1 MKKLALLLVLS
12 LLLFSA
18 CIKEQKTVLTFY
30 HTNDIE
36 GFFWA
41 RNNPTIDNKLAG
53 GMAVLKNFLDN
64 QEKPYLLFD
73 SGNTFAGTPEGQL
86 GKMQSAVYMMNMLGY
101 NAATLSPKD
110 LTLGMDAITPA
121 LAAAKFPIIV
131 SNLKTS
137 NGTDLKYIKSYE
149 IFDLQNIKIGV
160 IGLMPSA
167 TLKSTQR
174 NANIRIE
181 NEIETLQK
189 ILPTL
194 QEKGAQVIVLLSSIG
209 FDLEGDKES
218 IDEKTIAEEFPQIN
232 LILGG
237 NSELSPLQPQEV
249 YETFIARSKENL
261 ESVQETTLV
270 LDKNNKIKDFESN
283 PVLLE
288 DELYGQDS
296 QLLDIINP
304 LRHTISKSQSNKITT
319 LEDNLNTDL
328 KKPSTLGYYAAQCIK
343 TWGKTEIGLLN
354 SDVFITGLNKG
365 VISQADLQNAIPY
378 DDRVMFIK
386 MRGDDLKNALEAT
399 LDINNNW
406 PQTAGMEINYNI
418 NAPHGKKI
426 KSIKVN
432 GNPVKDSQLY
442 SITTTDHIM
451 AGGFGHNEFLNMF
464 EFKNTDRTLRD
475 ILRWCL
481 YKQKTI
487 KPTEPKGWKPTT
499 K

>member
-1 MKKLALLLVLS
+1 MKRISLFLILG

-18 CIKEQKTVLTFY
+18 CTKEQKILTFY

-41 RNNPTIDNKLAG
+41 RNNPSIDNKLAG
-53 GMAVLKNFLDN
+53 GMAVLKNFLDK

-110 LTLGMDAITPA
+110 LNLGIDAITPA

-131 SNLKTS
+131 SNLKAS
-137 NGTDLKYIKSYE
+137 NGTELKHIKSYE
-149 IFDLQNIKIGV
+149 IIDYQGIKIGI
-160 IGLMPSA
+160 IGLLPSA
-167 TLKSTQR
+167 TLKSVQR
-174 NANIRIE
+174 NANIKIE
-181 NEIETLQK
+181 NEITTLQK
-189 ILPTL
+189 VLPVL
-194 QEKGAQVIVLLSSIG
+194 QEKGAQIIVLLSSIG
-209 FDLEGDKES
+209 FDLEGGKES

-232 LILGG
+232 IILGG
-237 NSELSPLQPQEV
+237 NSDLSPLEPQEV

-261 ESVQETTLV
+261 ESIQETFLI
-270 LDKNNKIKDFESN
+270 LDKNNKIKNFNSKA
-283 PVLLE
+283 VLLE
-288 DELYGQDS
+288 EEIYGQNS

-304 LRHTISKSQSNKITT
+304 LRLTVSRSQSNKITT
-319 LEDNLNTDL
+319 LEDSLNTDL
-328 KKPSTLGYYAAQCIK
+328 KKPSTLGYYTAQCVK

-354 SDVFITGLNKG
+354 SDIFITGLNKG
-365 VISQADLQNAIPY
+365 TVSQADLQNAIPY

-406 PQTAGMEINYNI
+406 PQIAGMEINYDI
-418 NAPHGKKI
+418 SLPKGSKI
-426 KSIKVN
+426 KSIKIN
-432 GNPVKDSQLY
+432 GIPLKNTQIY

-451 AGGFGHNEFLNMF
+451 AGGFGHDEFLNMF

-481 YKQKTI
+481 SKQKTI
-487 KPTEPKGWKPTT
+487 KPTEPKGWKPST

>member
-1 MKKLALLLVLS
+1 MKKFSLFLIVG

-18 CIKEQKTVLTFY
+18 CSKEQKTLTFY

-41 RNNPTIDNKLAG
+41 RNNPSINNKLAG
-53 GMAVLKNFLDN
+53 GMAVLKNFLDK
-64 QEKPYLLFD
+64 QEKTYLLFD
-73 SGNTFAGTPEGQL
+73 SGNIFAGTPEGQL

-110 LTLGMDAITPA
+110 LTLGIDAITPA

-131 SNLKTS
+131 SNLKAS
-137 NGTDLKYIKSYE
+137 NGTSLKHIKSYE
-149 IFDLQNIKIGV
+149 IFDLQGIKIGV

-174 NANIRIE
+174 NANIKIE

-194 QEKGAQVIVLLSSIG
+194 QENGAQIIVLLSSIG
-209 FDLEGDKES
+209 FDLEGGKES

-232 LILGG
+232 IILGG
-237 NSELSPLQPQEV
+237 NSDLSPLEPQEV
-249 YETFIARSKENL
+249 YETYIARSKENL
-261 ESVQETTLV
+261 ESIQETTLA
-270 LDKNNKIKDFESN
+270 LDKNNKIKDFNSK
-283 PVLLE
+283 PLLLE
-288 DELYGQDS
+288 VDTYGQNS

-304 LRHTISKSQSNKITT
+304 LRHTILKSQSNKITT
-319 LEDNLNTDL
+319 LEAPLNTDL
-328 KKPSTLGYYAAQCIK
+328 KKPSPLGYYTAQCVK

-354 SDVFITGLNKG
+354 SDAFITGLKEG
-365 VISQADLQNAIPY
+365 IISQADLQNAIPY

-406 PQTAGMEINYNI
+406 PQIAGMEINYDMSL
-418 NAPHGKKI
+418 PKGSKI
-426 KSIKVN
+426 KSIKIN
-432 GNPVKDSQLY
+432 GNPLKNTQIY

-451 AGGFGHNEFLNMF
+451 AGGFGHDEFLNMF

-481 YKQKTI
+481 SKQKTI
-487 KPTEPKGWKPTT
+487 KPTEPKGWHATT